1 MGEMA
6 TRRGRYP
13 AEVRERA
20 VRLVFEHQG
29 EHATQWAAIVSIAE
43 KFGTSAETL
52 RKWVRRVERGAGD
65 IQGEGQRRGVVVAL
79 AKPGSP
85 EIWLYTGTG
94 ATGLEPATSGV
105 TEGDHTS
112 GTRVFGASERRKR
125 RNRET
130 FWAKRYS
137 ERYSKAALLQ
147 RYSAAVS

>member
-52 RKWVRRVERGAGD
+52 RKWVRRAEVEDQLRRAIRG
-65 IQGEGQRRGVVVAL
+65 GELHGGTRMPSTRDLAHQLGVSRRIAVEPTRSSPRRG
-79 AKPGSP
+79 
-85 EIWLYTGTG
+85 
-94 ATGLEPATSGV
+94 
-105 TEGDHTS
+105 
-112 GTRVFGASERRKR
+112 SEQ
-125 RNRET
+125 
-130 FWAKRYS
+130 
-137 ERYSKAALLQ
+137 LLQ
-147 RYSAAVS
+147 SLAARAVSRVTDPRLSVQPPL